1 MCKKTASDGLFCG
14 FPTGIVLYWQ
24 RNTVLMRES
33 PINKTRIACFPA
45 GGEAARARRSIYCI
59 ARCPAADVLSGKR
72 MGLRESAV
80 AVQARGAAPDK

>member
-1 MCKKTASDGLFCG
+1 MGKNSAGRLVLWISDRHCVILAAQYGLNG
-14 FPTGIVLYWQ
+14 A
-24 RNTVLMRES
+24 S
-33 PINKTRIACFPA
+33 PINKTRTACFPA

-80 AVQARGAAPDK
+80 AVQARGAAPGK